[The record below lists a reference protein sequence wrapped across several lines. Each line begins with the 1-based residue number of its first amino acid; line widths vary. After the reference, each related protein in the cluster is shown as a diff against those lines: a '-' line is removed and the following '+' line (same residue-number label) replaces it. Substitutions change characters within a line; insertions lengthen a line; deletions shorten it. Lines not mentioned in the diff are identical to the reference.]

1 MDKMGKIG
9 KMTIKMGKIGTMA
22 IKMGEVST
30 AGIPIGGR
38 LVTLPAPSA
47 LHLYRVRLGQ
57 RELCPP
63 GVVGPCP
70 TGVLVP

>member
-1 MDKMGKIG
+1 MLTKLSIALVEMD
-9 KMTIKMGKIGTMA
+9 KIGTMA